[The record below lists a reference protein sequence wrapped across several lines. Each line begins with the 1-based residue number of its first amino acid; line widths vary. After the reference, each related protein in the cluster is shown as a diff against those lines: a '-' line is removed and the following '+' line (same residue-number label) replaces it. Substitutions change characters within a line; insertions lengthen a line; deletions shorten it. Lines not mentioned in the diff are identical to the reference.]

1 MPTWLSVLPPLVT
14 IAAAIWSKQIL
25 PSLLVGLLVGSYL
38 LHPTPTG
45 GLETA
50 LEQIVKTL
58 LDEGNLQVLLFLYLF
73 SGLVG
78 LCSRAGGIKA
88 FSSLAEKHIKSERGV
103 FFVLWALIPF
113 TFIDCGFRLVAA
125 GSIVRGLADKHKVAR
140 GRLAFMLNNT
150 ASPVVELIPIA
161 TTYVGF
167 NLAIIA
173 QGLKGAGLSRDTS
186 AYATW
191 LGAIPFEF
199 FSIALLA
206 VTLVSVFF
214 QFKKASGA
222 HDGPGAVTP
231 EGKHT
236 MDMSSA
242 ETVIEPRVINLII
255 PMATVIALTFFFFWF
270 FGKDKPGNDSVLSA
284 MANTEPNRA
293 MLTSLFI
300 ALLISGVL
308 YALQKY
314 SLKAMT
320 SDVVTGGNKIMPT
333 LAILILAWPLAA
345 VSGDLGLN
353 DFVQQ
358 QLGRSL
364 PGWSVPVS
372 LFVVSSA
379 VTYFIGSGWGAASL
393 LMPVAIPLAVSAHA
407 GIPLCVAA
415 VITGGTFGDVTSP
428 VAGMTNMASN
438 IARADHSAYLRYAR
452 PYNLT
457 AAGIAVVL
465 FVVAGFVSRG

>member
-1 MPTWLSVLPPLVT
+1 MLPPLIT

-25 PSLLVGLLVGSYL
+25 PSLLAGLLVGSYL
-38 LHPTPTG
+38 LHPTPSG

-50 LEQIVKTL
+50 VEQILKSL

-73 SGLVG
+73 SSLVE
-78 LCSRAGGIKA
+78 LSSRAGGIKA
-88 FSSLAEKHIKSERGV
+88 FSNFAEKHIKSEPGV

-113 TFIDCGFRLVAA
+113 TFIDCGFRVVAA
-125 GSIVRGLADKHKVAR
+125 GSIVRGLADEYKVAR
-140 GRLAFMLNNT
+140 ARLAFMLNNT

-167 NLAIIA
+167 NLAIIT
-173 QGLKGAGLSRDTS
+173 QGLKGAGLSADTS
-186 AYATW
+186 AYTTW
-191 LGAIPFEF
+191 LRAIPFEF
-199 FSIALLA
+199 FSIALI
-206 VTLVSVFF
+206 VITLVSVFF
-214 QFKKASGA
+214 QFKKAGGGHAGA
-222 HDGPGAVTP
+222 EAVTP
-231 EGKHT
+231 EKT
-236 MDMSSA
+236 QAMDMSSA
-242 ETVIEPRVINLII
+242 ETVIAPRVINLII
-255 PMATVIALTFFFFWF
+255 PMVTVIALTFFFFWF
-270 FGKDKPGNDSVLSA
+270 FGKDKPGNDTVLSA
-284 MANTEPNRA
+284 VANTEPNRA
-293 MLTSLFI
+293 MLTSLVI
-300 ALLISGVL
+300 ALLVSGVL

-320 SDVVTGGNKIMPT
+320 SDVITGGNKIMPT

-358 QLGRSL
+358 QLGQSL
-364 PGWSVPVS
+364 PGWSVAVS
-372 LFVVSSA
+372 LFVVSAA